1 MRTRSFLTATVAT
14 ALAIVFLMASSSP
27 LAQGVVA
34 LSGTATSQEEGK
46 MEGVVVNARRD
57 GASFTVS
64 VVSDAEGRYSFPRTH
79 LVSGSYVLTIRA
91 VGYDLVTTGAVTV
104 ATEQPATRDLTLQK
118 TKDLASQL
126 SSLEWAMSMP
136 GTPKEKNA
144 LVHQL
149 LSCAYCH
156 TYERIMKSTIS
167 AEHFV
172 PLIARMSTYFQ
183 DGTAQSRDGRGRS
196 VRSEN
201 TAFAEQG
208 TMWGQNP
215 PVTRVELGRYLA
227 TVNLSGGR
235 TTWPYEL
242 KTLPRPTGAAT
253 RVIITQYD
261 MPRRDTVPHDVEV
274 DSTGTPWYGDQ
285 TANYIGKLDPTTGI
299 FTDYPLP
306 PLPNG
311 RVGGVSDVHV
321 DLEDRLW
328 FPLTAPEGSSHF
340 GSPAM
345 FDPKTEKLTRLEYP
359 ENRAVQFIARG
370 PDGKIWMNSTNTFIR
385 IDPTTMKVDRNF
397 SFNAKTEGAP
407 PGPHSFYQL
416 GVNSKGD
423 AYGTDWLG
431 SYIARIDGT
440 TGAMTFFETPTR
452 NAAPR
457 RGKIDDQDR
466 FWFAEYNGDRIGMF
480 DTKTETFK
488 EWPTPQYSTPYAA
501 SIPDRNGYVYATSN
515 MAERVFRLNP
525 ETGEVIGYQIPTDF
539 DSKEII
545 QVMDA
550 GRTVFW
556 MANTRSARL
565 IRVVPLD

>member
-1 MRTRSFLTATVAT
+1 MRTRGMLAAAATT
-14 ALAIVFLMASSSP
+14 LAAMLVVSGEP
-27 LAQGVVA
+27 GAQESVA
-34 LSGTATSQEEGK
+34 LSGTASSQEEGR

-57 GASFTVS
+57 GATFTVS
-64 VVSDAEGRYSFPRTH
+64 VVSNADGHFSFPRTH
-79 LVSGSYVLTIRA
+79 LAPGSYTLSIRA
-91 VGYDLVTTGAVTV
+91 VGYDLVDSGTVTV
-104 ATEQPATRDLTLQK
+104 AAGTAATRDLTLRK
-118 TKDLASQL
+118 TADLASQL
-126 SSLEWAMSMP
+126 SSLEWTMSMP
-136 GTPKEKNA
+136 GTPEEKGK

-156 TYERIMKSTIS
+156 SYERIMKSKHS
-167 AEHFV
+167 AEQFV
-172 PLIARMSTYFQ
+172 PVITRMAKYFQ
-183 DGTAQSRDGRGRS
+183 DGTAVSRYRRGRA
-196 VRSEN
+196 VFRFYPE
-201 TAFAEQG
+201 FAEKG
-208 TMWGQNP
+208 TTWGQNP
-215 PVTRVELGRYLA
+215 PVPRAELGRYLA

-235 TTWPYEL
+235 TTRPYEL
-242 KTLPRPTGAAT
+242 KTLPRPTGKAT

-285 TANYIGKLDPTTGI
+285 TANYIGKLDPVTGT
-299 FTDYPLP
+299 FTEYPLP
-306 PLPNG
+306 PLPPG

-328 FPLTAPEGSSHF
+328 FPLTTPEGTSHF

-345 FDPKTEKLTRLEYP
+345 FDPKTEKLTRLDYP
-359 ENRAVQFIARG
+359 EDRAVQFIARG

-385 IDPTTMKVDRNF
+385 IDPMTMTVDRDF

-431 SYIARIDGT
+431 SYIARIDGD

-457 RGKIDDQDR
+457 RGKMDDQDR
-466 FWFAEYNGDRIGMF
+466 FWFAEYTGDRIAMF
-480 DTKTETFK
+480 DTMSETFR
-488 EWPTPQYSTPYAA
+488 EWPAPQYSTPYAA

-515 MAERVFRLNP
+515 MAERVFRLDP
-525 ETGEVIGYQIPTDF
+525 ATGEVIQYQIPTEF

-545 QVMDA
+545 QVPTP
-550 GRTVFW
+550 GRTTFW
-556 MANTRSARL
+556 MANTRTARL
-565 IRVVPLD
+565 TRVEPLD